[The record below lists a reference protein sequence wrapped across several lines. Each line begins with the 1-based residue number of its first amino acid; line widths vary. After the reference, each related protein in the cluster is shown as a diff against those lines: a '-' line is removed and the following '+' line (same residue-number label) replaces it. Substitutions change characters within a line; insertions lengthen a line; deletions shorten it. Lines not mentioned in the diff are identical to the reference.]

1 MFEIEFYQLP
11 NGTKPA
17 AEFLDSLDTKMRT
30 KALHSLSMLEEFGNQ
45 LREPYSKQLEDGLF
59 ELRIKFA
66 SDISR
71 LFYFFVVNHT
81 IVITNGFVKK
91 TTKTPKSELILARK
105 YKADYERSHR
115 HE

>member
-11 NGTKPA
+11 NGAKPA
-17 AEFLDSLDTKMRT
+17 EEFLDSLDTKMRT
-30 KALHSLSMLEEFGNQ
+30 KALHSLSILEEFGNQ
-45 LREPYSKQLEDGLF
+45 LREPYSKQLEAGLF

-105 YKADYERSHR
+105 YKADYERSHYY
-115 HE
+115 E

>member
-17 AEFLDSLDTKMRT
+17 EEFLDSLDTKMRA
-30 KALHSLSMLEEFGNQ
+30 KALHSLSLLEEFGNQ

-91 TTKTPKSELILARK
+91 TMKTPPREIERAKRYRADFNRK
-105 YKADYERSHR
+105 EEA
-115 HE
+115 

>member
-17 AEFLDSLDTKMRT
+17 EEFLDSLDTKMRA
-30 KALHSLSMLEEFGNQ
+30 KALHSLSILEEFGNQ
-45 LREPYSKQLEDGLF
+45 LREPYSKQLEGGLF

-91 TTKTPKSELILARK
+91 TMKTPPREIERAKR
-105 YKADYERSHR
+105 YRADFNQKKEA
-115 HE
+115 